1 MIKTFVAYTKR
12 GQSLSK
18 GVVSALREEGDL
30 EFIQTDVSI
39 NRGNSGGPI
48 VSKGGEVLGIVNSK
62 LVGFGLEGIAF
73 GIPADKVNG
82 FLKLT
87 YR

>member
-1 MIKTFVAYTKR
+1 M
-12 GQSLSK
+12 
-18 GVVSALREEGDL
+18 REEGDL

-39 NRGNSGGPI
+39 NAGNSGGPI
-48 VSKGGEVLGIVNSK
+48 VTKDGKVLGVVNSK

-73 GIPADKVNG
+73 GIPAEKVNE
-82 FLKLT
+82 FLKLN